1 MFEINYDLDRIR
13 LNFHNSIHLLG
24 SFILA
29 VFFGF
34 WISYGFWFLWEIT
47 DGYKRWYYSASYEIR
62 TSKFPSVNWFK
73 KEFLYSDKF
82 SLQDILIFNLSGA
95 FLGTLLGTLLKYFL
109 SAQAG
114 FGS

>member
-1 MFEINYDLDRIR
+1 M
-13 LNFHNSIHLLG
+13 
-24 SFILA
+24 
-29 VFFGF
+29 
-34 WISYGFWFLWEIT
+34 
-47 DGYKRWYYSASYEIR
+47 GYKRWYYSASYEIR
-62 TSKFPSVNWFK
+62 TSKFPSVNWFI